1 MSSGLQAVEH
11 DLACM
16 LFVFWRKHIVDEQT
30 NGENSEDDTGN
41 NDNDVDSLRSRVFW
55 LRSELDSI

>member
-41 NDNDVDSLRSRVFW
+41 NDNDVDSLRSRVF
-55 LRSELDSI
+55 